1 MTIHSSHHRSLY
13 TLLSGI
19 QDFSYVIAIPE
30 QKYAIRE
37 KEGFSMKNKKK
48 LLSVLL
54 VFVMTVSVF
63 HGYAA
68 KAADTVKVTLRLE
81 QDNQT
86 LVTPVEVTLTDEDKK
101 DYGIGLSTETL
112 TPLHALAKYLTE
124 KKGATTETMKN
135 YIMASTSQYGLY
147 VTGINIDGKS
157 DGSASSDA
165 LDGVNWL
172 YAVNNTDPGVGMGS
186 YSLKNNDAVTIYGLW
201 GGGTWPNNVE
211 TNYSYFE
218 NNTVNTTVSS
228 KTTVS
233 LKGVGYDE
241 NYSPIVKAISNAT
254 VVAAKY
260 ENETSTAT
268 TGNAVTLAQTD
279 DNGVATL
286 SFDKA
291 GTYVLSAYR
300 LDSDGKHSNISRPY
314 AIVKVL
320 AAVTTPTATPT
331 VTPTA
336 TPTVTP
342 TATPTVTPTAT
353 PTVTP
358 TATPTV
364 TPTATPTVTPTATP
378 TVTPTATPTVTPTAT
393 PTVTPTATP
402 TVTPTATP
410 AGDSL
415 GKPVPTKT
423 PTATPTPASD
433 DKGIKKVAKTP
444 TKVKVVV
451 KKSKKKKK
459 SVTVSWKKA
468 ANAKGYRIALSKKKN
483 GKYKKVTDTKKTKYT
498 FKKTKGTYYVKL
510 TAYVVKSDKA
520 TFSKATK
527 PVKFK
532 VK

>member
-13 TLLSGI
+13 ALFSGI

-81 QDNQT
+81 QDNKT

-135 YIMASTSQYGLY
+135 YIMASESQYGLY
-147 VTGINIDGKS
+147 VNGISIDGKS

-165 LDGVNWL
+165 LDGVNWM
-172 YAVNNTDPGVGMGS
+172 YTVNNTDTGVGMGS

-218 NNTVNTTVSS
+218 NSTVSTIVPN

-241 NYSPIVKAISNAT
+241 NYNPIVKSISNAT

-260 ENETSTAT
+260 ENEASTAT
-268 TGNAVTLAQTD
+268 KDTAVATAQTD

-314 AIVKVL
+314 GIVKVH
-320 AAVTTPTATPT
+320 AAVTAPTATPT

-336 TPTVTP
+336 APTVTP
-342 TATPTVTPTAT
+342 TT
-353 PTVTP
+353 
-358 TATPTV
+358 
-364 TPTATPTVTPTATP
+364 
-378 TVTPTATPTVTPTAT
+378 
-393 PTVTPTATP
+393 
-402 TVTPTATP
+402 TP

>member
-1 MTIHSSHHRSLY
+1 
-13 TLLSGI
+13 
-19 QDFSYVIAIPE
+19 
-30 QKYAIRE
+30 
-37 KEGFSMKNKKK
+37 MKNKKK

-81 QDNQT
+81 QDNKT
-86 LVTPVEVTLTDEDKK
+86 LVTPVEVTLTDADKK
-101 DYGIGLSTETL
+101 DYGIGLSTKTL

-124 KKGATTETMKN
+124 KKGATTETMKK
-135 YIMASTSQYGLY
+135 YITASESQYGLY

-165 LDGVNWL
+165 LDGVNWG

-218 NNTVNTTVSS
+218 NSTLNTTVSN

-241 NYSPIVKAISNAT
+241 NYNPIIKSISNAT

-260 ENETSTAT
+260 ENEASTAT
-268 TGNAVTLAQTD
+268 TGNAVSLVQTD
-279 DNGVATL
+279 ENGTATL

-314 AIVKVL
+314 GIVNVL
-320 AAVTTPTATPT
+320 AAVTAPTATPTVTPTAAPTVTPTAAPT

-342 TATPTVTPTAT
+342 TT
-353 PTVTP
+353 
-358 TATPTV
+358 
-364 TPTATPTVTPTATP
+364 
-378 TVTPTATPTVTPTAT
+378 
-393 PTVTPTATP
+393 TP

-433 DKGIKKVAKTP
+433 DKGIKKVAKKP

>member
-13 TLLSGI
+13 ALFSGI

-81 QDNQT
+81 QDNKT

-135 YIMASTSQYGLY
+135 YIMASTSQYGLF
-147 VTGINIDGKS
+147 VNGISIDGNS

-165 LDGVNWL
+165 LDGVNWG
-172 YAVNNTDPGVGMGS
+172 YAVNNTDPGVGMSS

-201 GGGTWPNNVE
+201 GGGTWPDNVE

-218 NNTVNTTVSS
+218 NDTVSTTVSG
-228 KTTVS
+228 KATVT
-233 LKGVGYDE
+233 LKGLGYDK
-241 NYSPIVKAISNAT
+241 NFVASIVKPISKAT

-260 ENETSTAT
+260 ENEASTAT
-268 TGNAVTLAQTD
+268 KDTAVATAQTD

-358 TATPTV
+358 TATP
-364 TPTATPTVTPTATP
+364 
-378 TVTPTATPTVTPTAT
+378 
-393 PTVTPTATP
+393 
-402 TVTPTATP
+402 

-433 DKGIKKVAKTP
+433 DKGIKKVAKKP

>member
-1 MTIHSSHHRSLY
+1 
-13 TLLSGI
+13 
-19 QDFSYVIAIPE
+19 
-30 QKYAIRE
+30 
-37 KEGFSMKNKKK
+37 MKNKKK

-54 VFVMTVSVF
+54 IFVMTVSVF

-81 QDNQT
+81 QDNKT

-135 YIMASTSQYGLY
+135 YITASESQYGLY

-157 DGSASSDA
+157 DGSASSDG
-165 LDGVNWL
+165 LDGVNWG

-218 NNTVNTTVSS
+218 NSTLNTTVSN

-241 NYSPIVKAISNAT
+241 NYTPIVKSISNAT

-260 ENETSTAT
+260 ENEASTAT
-268 TGNAVTLAQTD
+268 KDTAVATAQTD

-300 LDSDGKHSNISRPY
+300 LDSDDKHSNISRPY
-314 AIVKVL
+314 GIVKVL
-320 AAVTTPTATPT
+320 AAVTAPTATPT

-342 TATPTVTPTAT
+342 TAAPTVTPTAA

-358 TATPTV
+358 TA
-364 TPTATPTVTPTATP
+364 A
-378 TVTPTATPTVTPTAT
+378 

>member
-1 MTIHSSHHRSLY
+1 
-13 TLLSGI
+13 
-19 QDFSYVIAIPE
+19 
-30 QKYAIRE
+30 
-37 KEGFSMKNKKK
+37 MKNKKK

-68 KAADTVKVTLRLE
+68 KAADAVKVTLRLE
-81 QDNQT
+81 QDNKT

-135 YIMASTSQYGLY
+135 YIMASESQYGLY
-147 VTGINIDGKS
+147 VNGISIDGKS

-165 LDGVNWL
+165 LDGVNWM
-172 YAVNNTDPGVGMGS
+172 YTVNNTDTGVGMGS

-218 NNTVNTTVSS
+218 NSTLNTTVSN

-241 NYSPIVKAISNAT
+241 NYTPIVKSISNAT

-260 ENETSTAT
+260 ENEASTAT
-268 TGNAVTLAQTD
+268 KDTAVATAQTD

-314 AIVKVL
+314 GIVKVL
-320 AAVTTPTATPT
+320 AAVTAPTATPT
-331 VTPTA
+331 VTPTS
-336 TPTVTP
+336 
-342 TATPTVTPTAT
+342 
-353 PTVTP
+353 
-358 TATPTV
+358 
-364 TPTATPTVTPTATP
+364 
-378 TVTPTATPTVTPTAT
+378 
-393 PTVTPTATP
+393 
-402 TVTPTATP
+402 TP

-433 DKGIKKVAKTP
+433 DKGIKKVAKKP

>member
-13 TLLSGI
+13 ALFSGI

-68 KAADTVKVTLRLE
+68 KAADAVKVTLRLE
-81 QDNQT
+81 QDNKT

-135 YIMASTSQYGLY
+135 YIMASESQYGLY
-147 VTGINIDGKS
+147 LNGISIDGKS

-165 LDGVNWL
+165 LDGVNWG
-172 YAVNNTDPGVGMGS
+172 YAVNNTVPGVGMGS

-201 GGGTWPNNVE
+201 GGGTYPNNVE

-218 NNTVNTTVSS
+218 NDTVSTTVSG
-228 KTTVS
+228 KATVT
-233 LKGVGYDE
+233 LKGLGYDE
-241 NYSPIVKAISNAT
+241 NYTPIVIKSISNAT

-260 ENETSTAT
+260 ENEASTAT
-268 TGNAVTLAQTD
+268 KDTAVATAQTD

-314 AIVKVL
+314 GIVKVL
-320 AAVTTPTATPT
+320 AAVTAPTATPT

-336 TPTVTP
+336 APTVTP
-342 TATPTVTPTAT
+342 TAA
-353 PTVTP
+353 
-358 TATPTV
+358 
-364 TPTATPTVTPTATP
+364 
-378 TVTPTATPTVTPTAT
+378 
-393 PTVTPTATP
+393 P

-468 ANAKGYRIALSKKKN
+468 ANAKGYRILLSKKKN
-483 GKYKKVTDTKKTKYT
+483 GKYTKVTDTKKTKYT

-510 TAYVVKSDKA
+510 KAYVVKSNKS
-520 TFSKATK
+520 TYSKATK

>member
-1 MTIHSSHHRSLY
+1 
-13 TLLSGI
+13 
-19 QDFSYVIAIPE
+19 
-30 QKYAIRE
+30 
-37 KEGFSMKNKKK
+37 MKNKKK

-81 QDNQT
+81 QDNKT

-135 YIMASTSQYGLY
+135 YIMASKSQYGLY
-147 VTGINIDGKS
+147 VTGISIDGKS
-157 DGSASSDA
+157 DGSASSDG
-165 LDGVNWL
+165 LDGVNWM
-172 YAVNNTDPGVGMGS
+172 YTVNNTDPGVGMGS

-218 NNTVNTTVSS
+218 NSTMNTTVSN

-241 NYSPIVKAISNAT
+241 NYTPIVKSISNAT

-260 ENETSTAT
+260 ENEASTAT
-268 TGNAVTLAQTD
+268 TGNAVSLVQTD
-279 DNGVATL
+279 ENGTATL

-314 AIVKVL
+314 GIVKVL
-320 AAVTTPTATPT
+320 AAVTA
-331 VTPTA
+331 
-336 TPTVTP
+336 
-342 TATPTVTPTAT
+342 
-353 PTVTP
+353 
-358 TATPTV
+358 
-364 TPTATPTVTPTATP
+364 
-378 TVTPTATPTVTPTAT
+378 
-393 PTVTPTATP
+393 PTATP

>member
-1 MTIHSSHHRSLY
+1 
-13 TLLSGI
+13 
-19 QDFSYVIAIPE
+19 
-30 QKYAIRE
+30 
-37 KEGFSMKNKKK
+37 MKNKKK

-81 QDNQT
+81 QDNKT

-101 DYGIGLSTETL
+101 DYGIDLSTETL

-135 YIMASTSQYGLY
+135 YIMASKSQYGLY
-147 VTGINIDGKS
+147 VTGISIDGKS
-157 DGSASSDA
+157 DGSASSDG
-165 LDGVNWL
+165 LDGVNWM
-172 YAVNNTDPGVGMGS
+172 YTVNNTDPGVGMGS

-218 NNTVNTTVSS
+218 NSTMNTTVSN

-241 NYSPIVKAISNAT
+241 NYNPIVKSISNAT

-260 ENETSTAT
+260 ENEASTAT
-268 TGNAVTLAQTD
+268 TGNAVSLVQTD
-279 DNGVATL
+279 ENGTATL

-300 LDSDGKHSNISRPY
+300 LDNDGKHSNISRPY
-314 AIVKVL
+314 ALVKVL

-336 TPTVTP
+336 APTVTP
-342 TATPTVTPTAT
+342 TAA
-353 PTVTP
+353 
-358 TATPTV
+358 
-364 TPTATPTVTPTATP
+364 
-378 TVTPTATPTVTPTAT
+378 PTVTPTAT

>member
-1 MTIHSSHHRSLY
+1 LY
-13 TLLSGI
+13 ALFSGI

-81 QDNQT
+81 QDNKT
-86 LVTPVEVTLTDEDKK
+86 LVTPVEVTLTDADKK
-101 DYGIGLSTETL
+101 DYGIGLSTKTL

-135 YIMASTSQYGLY
+135 YIMASTSQYGLF
-147 VTGINIDGKS
+147 VNGISIDGNS

-165 LDGVNWL
+165 LDGVNWG
-172 YAVNNTDPGVGMGS
+172 YAVNNTDPGVGMSS

-201 GGGTWPNNVE
+201 GGGTWPDNVE

-218 NNTVNTTVSS
+218 NDTVSTTVSG
-228 KTTVS
+228 KATVT
-233 LKGVGYDE
+233 LKGLGYDK
-241 NYSPIVKAISNAT
+241 NFVASIVKPISKAT

-260 ENETSTAT
+260 ENEASTAT
-268 TGNAVTLAQTD
+268 KDTAVATAQTD

-314 AIVKVL
+314 GIVKVL
-320 AAVTTPTATPT
+320 AAVTTPTAAPT

-336 TPTVTP
+336 APTVTP
-342 TATPTVTPTAT
+342 TAAPTVTPTAA
-353 PTVTP
+353 PI
-358 TATPTV
+358 
-364 TPTATPTVTPTATP
+364 
-378 TVTPTATPTVTPTAT
+378 
-393 PTVTPTATP
+393 
-402 TVTPTATP
+402 VTPTATP

>member
-1 MTIHSSHHRSLY
+1 
-13 TLLSGI
+13 
-19 QDFSYVIAIPE
+19 
-30 QKYAIRE
+30 
-37 KEGFSMKNKKK
+37 MKNKKK

-81 QDNQT
+81 QDNKT
-86 LVTPVEVTLTDEDKK
+86 LVTPVEVTLTDADKK
-101 DYGIGLSTETL
+101 DYGIGLSTKTL

-135 YIMASTSQYGLY
+135 YIMASTSQYGLF
-147 VTGINIDGKS
+147 VNGISIDGNS

-165 LDGVNWL
+165 LDGVNWG
-172 YAVNNTDPGVGMGS
+172 YAVNNTDPGVGMSS

-201 GGGTWPNNVE
+201 GGGTWPDNVE

-218 NNTVNTTVSS
+218 NDTVSTTVSG
-228 KTTVS
+228 KATVT
-233 LKGVGYDE
+233 LKGLGYDK
-241 NYSPIVKAISNAT
+241 NFVASIVKPISKAT

-260 ENETSTAT
+260 ENEASTAT
-268 TGNAVTLAQTD
+268 KDTAVATAQTD

-314 AIVKVL
+314 GIVKVL
-320 AAVTTPTATPT
+320 AAVTTPTAAPT

-336 TPTVTP
+336 APTVTP
-342 TATPTVTPTAT
+342 TAAPI
-353 PTVTP
+353 
-358 TATPTV
+358 
-364 TPTATPTVTPTATP
+364 
-378 TVTPTATPTVTPTAT
+378 
-393 PTVTPTATP
+393 
-402 TVTPTATP
+402 VTPTATP

>member
-13 TLLSGI
+13 ALFSGI

-54 VFVMTVSVF
+54 VFVMTVGVF

-68 KAADTVKVTLRLE
+68 KAADAVKVTLRLE
-81 QDNQT
+81 QDNKT

-135 YIMASTSQYGLY
+135 YIMASKSQYGLY
-147 VTGINIDGKS
+147 VTGISIDGKS

-165 LDGVNWL
+165 LDGVNWM
-172 YAVNNTDPGVGMGS
+172 YTVNNTDPGVGMGS

-218 NNTVNTTVSS
+218 NSTVTTTVSN

-241 NYSPIVKAISNAT
+241 NYNPIVKSISNAT

-260 ENETSTAT
+260 ENEASTAT
-268 TGNAVTLAQTD
+268 TGNAVSLVQTD
-279 DNGVATL
+279 ENGTATL

-300 LDSDGKHSNISRPY
+300 LDNDGKHSNISRPY
-314 AIVKVL
+314 ALVKVL
-320 AAVTTPTATPT
+320 AAVT
-331 VTPTA
+331 
-336 TPTVTP
+336 
-342 TATPTVTPTAT
+342 
-353 PTVTP
+353 
-358 TATPTV
+358 
-364 TPTATPTVTPTATP
+364 TPTATP

>member
-1 MTIHSSHHRSLY
+1 
-13 TLLSGI
+13 
-19 QDFSYVIAIPE
+19 
-30 QKYAIRE
+30 
-37 KEGFSMKNKKK
+37 MKNKKK

-81 QDNQT
+81 QDNKT
-86 LVTPVEVTLTDEDKK
+86 LVTPVEVTLTDANKK
-101 DYGIGLSTETL
+101 DYGIGLSTKTL

-135 YIMASTSQYGLY
+135 YIMASTSQYGLF
-147 VTGINIDGKS
+147 VNGISIDGNS

-165 LDGVNWL
+165 LDGVNWG
-172 YAVNNTDPGVGMGS
+172 YAVNNTDPGVGMSS

-218 NNTVNTTVSS
+218 NDTVSTTVSG
-228 KTTVS
+228 KATVT
-233 LKGVGYDE
+233 LKGLGYDK
-241 NYSPIVKAISNAT
+241 NFVASIVKPISKAT

-260 ENETSTAT
+260 ENEASTAT
-268 TGNAVTLAQTD
+268 KDTAVATAQTD

-314 AIVKVL
+314 GIVKVL
-320 AAVTTPTATPT
+320 AAVTTPTAAPT

-336 TPTVTP
+336 APTVTP
-342 TATPTVTPTAT
+342 TAAPI
-353 PTVTP
+353 
-358 TATPTV
+358 
-364 TPTATPTVTPTATP
+364 
-378 TVTPTATPTVTPTAT
+378 
-393 PTVTPTATP
+393 
-402 TVTPTATP
+402 VTPTATP

-433 DKGIKKVAKTP
+433 DKGIKKVAKKP

>member
-1 MTIHSSHHRSLY
+1 
-13 TLLSGI
+13 
-19 QDFSYVIAIPE
+19 
-30 QKYAIRE
+30 
-37 KEGFSMKNKKK
+37 MKNKKK

-81 QDNQT
+81 QDNKT
-86 LVTPVEVTLTDEDKK
+86 LVTPVEVTLTDADKK
-101 DYGIGLSTETL
+101 DYGIGLSTKTL

-135 YIMASTSQYGLY
+135 YIMASTSQYGLF
-147 VTGINIDGKS
+147 VNGISIDGNS

-165 LDGVNWL
+165 LDGVNWG

-218 NNTVNTTVSS
+218 NSTLNTTVSN

-233 LKGVGYDE
+233 LKGVGHDKSY
-241 NYSPIVKAISNAT
+241 NPIVKSISNAT

-260 ENETSTAT
+260 ENEASTAT
-268 TGNAVTLAQTD
+268 TGNAVSLVQTD
-279 DNGVATL
+279 ENGTATL

-314 AIVKVL
+314 GIVNVL
-320 AAVTTPTATPT
+320 AAVTAPTATPTVTPTAAPT

-342 TATPTVTPTAT
+342 TT
-353 PTVTP
+353 
-358 TATPTV
+358 
-364 TPTATPTVTPTATP
+364 
-378 TVTPTATPTVTPTAT
+378 T

-433 DKGIKKVAKTP
+433 DKGIKKVAKKP
-444 TKVKVVV
+444 TRVKVVV

>member
-1 MTIHSSHHRSLY
+1 
-13 TLLSGI
+13 
-19 QDFSYVIAIPE
+19 
-30 QKYAIRE
+30 
-37 KEGFSMKNKKK
+37 MKNKKK

-81 QDNQT
+81 QDNKT

-101 DYGIGLSTETL
+101 DYGIDLSTETL

-135 YIMASTSQYGLY
+135 YIMASKSQYGLY
-147 VTGINIDGKS
+147 VTGISIDGKS

-165 LDGVNWL
+165 LDGVNWG

-211 TNYSYFE
+211 TNYSYYE
-218 NNTVNTTVSS
+218 NSTLNTTVSN

-241 NYSPIVKAISNAT
+241 NYNPIVKSISNAT

-260 ENETSTAT
+260 ENEASTAT
-268 TGNAVTLAQTD
+268 TGNAVSLVQTD
-279 DNGVATL
+279 ENGVATL

-314 AIVKVL
+314 GIVKVL
-320 AAVTTPTATPT
+320 AAVTA
-331 VTPTA
+331 
-336 TPTVTP
+336 
-342 TATPTVTPTAT
+342 
-353 PTVTP
+353 
-358 TATPTV
+358 
-364 TPTATPTVTPTATP
+364 
-378 TVTPTATPTVTPTAT
+378 PTAT

-433 DKGIKKVAKTP
+433 DKGIKKVAKKP

>member
-1 MTIHSSHHRSLY
+1 
-13 TLLSGI
+13 
-19 QDFSYVIAIPE
+19 
-30 QKYAIRE
+30 
-37 KEGFSMKNKKK
+37 MKNKKK

-81 QDNQT
+81 QDNKT

-135 YIMASTSQYGLY
+135 YIMASKSQYGLY
-147 VTGINIDGKS
+147 VTGISIDGKS

-165 LDGVNWL
+165 LDGVNWG

-218 NNTVNTTVSS
+218 NSTLNTTVSN

-241 NYSPIVKAISNAT
+241 NYTPIVKSISNAT

-260 ENETSTAT
+260 ENEASTAT
-268 TGNAVTLAQTD
+268 KDTAVATAQTD

-314 AIVKVL
+314 GIVKVL
-320 AAVTTPTATPT
+320 AAVTAPTATPT

-336 TPTVTP
+336 APTVTP
-342 TATPTVTPTAT
+342 TT
-353 PTVTP
+353 
-358 TATPTV
+358 
-364 TPTATPTVTPTATP
+364 
-378 TVTPTATPTVTPTAT
+378 
-393 PTVTPTATP
+393 
-402 TVTPTATP
+402 TP

-433 DKGIKKVAKTP
+433 DKGIKKVAKKP

-498 FKKTKGTYYVKL
+498 FKKTKVTYYVKL

>member
-1 MTIHSSHHRSLY
+1 
-13 TLLSGI
+13 
-19 QDFSYVIAIPE
+19 
-30 QKYAIRE
+30 
-37 KEGFSMKNKKK
+37 MKNKKK

-68 KAADTVKVTLRLE
+68 KAADAVKVTLRLE
-81 QDNQT
+81 QDNAT
-86 LVTPVEVTLTDEDKK
+86 LVTPVEVTLTDADKK
-101 DYGIGLSTETL
+101 DYGIGLSTKTL

-135 YIMASTSQYGLY
+135 YIMASEGQYGLY

-157 DGSASSDA
+157 DGSASSDG
-165 LDGVNWL
+165 LDGVNWM
-172 YAVNNTDPGVGMGS
+172 YTVNNTDTGVGMGS
-186 YSLKNNDAVTIYGLW
+186 YSLKNNDAVTIYGIW

-218 NNTVNTTVSS
+218 NNTVTTTISS

-241 NYSPIVKAISNAT
+241 NYNPIVKAISKAT
-254 VVAAKY
+254 VVAAKH

-268 TGNAVTLAQTD
+268 KDNAVATAQTD

-314 AIVKVL
+314 GIVKV
-320 AAVTTPTATPT
+320 TAPVVTPT
-331 VTPTA
+331 V
-336 TPTVTP
+336 
-342 TATPTVTPTAT
+342 
-353 PTVTP
+353 
-358 TATPTV
+358 
-364 TPTATPTVTPTATP
+364 
-378 TVTPTATPTVTPTAT
+378 
-393 PTVTPTATP
+393 
-402 TVTPTATP
+402 
-410 AGDSL
+410 
-415 GKPVPTKT
+415 K
-423 PTATPTPASD
+423 PTPASD

-468 ANAKGYRIALSKKKN
+468 ANAKGYRITLSKKKN
-483 GKYKKVTDTKKTKYT
+483 GKYTKVADTKKTKYT

-510 TAYVVKSDKA
+510 KAYVVKSDKA

>member
-1 MTIHSSHHRSLY
+1 
-13 TLLSGI
+13 
-19 QDFSYVIAIPE
+19 
-30 QKYAIRE
+30 
-37 KEGFSMKNKKK
+37 MKNKKK

-81 QDNQT
+81 QDNKT

-135 YIMASTSQYGLY
+135 YIMASKSQYGLY
-147 VTGINIDGKS
+147 VTGISIDGKS

-165 LDGVNWL
+165 LDGVNWG

-218 NNTVNTTVSS
+218 NDTVSTTVSG
-228 KTTVS
+228 KATVT
-233 LKGVGYDE
+233 LKGLGYDK
-241 NYSPIVKAISNAT
+241 NFVASIVKPISNAT

-260 ENETSTAT
+260 ENEASTAT
-268 TGNAVTLAQTD
+268 TGNAVSLVQTD
-279 DNGVATL
+279 ENGTATL

-314 AIVKVL
+314 GIVKVL
-320 AAVTTPTATPT
+320 AAVTA
-331 VTPTA
+331 
-336 TPTVTP
+336 
-342 TATPTVTPTAT
+342 
-353 PTVTP
+353 
-358 TATPTV
+358 
-364 TPTATPTVTPTATP
+364 
-378 TVTPTATPTVTPTAT
+378 
-393 PTVTPTATP
+393 PTATP

>member
-1 MTIHSSHHRSLY
+1 MTIHSSHHRFLY
-13 TLLSGI
+13 ALFSGI

-81 QDNQT
+81 QDNKT

-165 LDGVNWL
+165 LDGVNWM
-172 YAVNNTDPGVGMGS
+172 YTVNNTDTGVGMSS
-186 YSLKNNDAVTIYGLW
+186 YSLKNNDAVTIYGIW

-218 NNTVNTTVSS
+218 NNTVTTTISN

-241 NYSPIVKAISNAT
+241 NYNPIVKSISNAT

-260 ENETSTAT
+260 ENEASTAT
-268 TGNAVTLAQTD
+268 TGNAVSLVQTD
-279 DNGVATL
+279 ENGTATL

-320 AAVTTPTATPT
+320 AAVTAPTATPTATPT
-331 VTPTA
+331 AAPTATPTA
-336 TPTVTP
+336 TPV
-342 TATPTVTPTAT
+342 PTVTPA
-353 PTVTP
+353 P
-358 TATPTV
+358 
-364 TPTATPTVTPTATP
+364 
-378 TVTPTATPTVTPTAT
+378 
-393 PTVTPTATP
+393 
-402 TVTPTATP
+402 
-410 AGDSL
+410 
-415 GKPVPTKT
+415 
-423 PTATPTPASD
+423 PTPASD

>member
-1 MTIHSSHHRSLY
+1 
-13 TLLSGI
+13 
-19 QDFSYVIAIPE
+19 
-30 QKYAIRE
+30 
-37 KEGFSMKNKKK
+37 MKNKKK

-81 QDNQT
+81 QDNKT
-86 LVTPVEVTLTDEDKK
+86 LVTPVEVTLTDADKK
-101 DYGIGLSTETL
+101 DYGIGLSTKTL

-135 YIMASTSQYGLY
+135 YIMASTSQYGLF
-147 VTGINIDGKS
+147 VNGISIDGNS

-165 LDGVNWL
+165 LDGVNWG

-218 NNTVNTTVSS
+218 NSTLNTTVSN

-233 LKGVGYDE
+233 LKGVGHDKSY
-241 NYSPIVKAISNAT
+241 NPIVKSISNAT

-260 ENETSTAT
+260 ENEASTAT
-268 TGNAVTLAQTD
+268 TGNAVSLVQTD
-279 DNGVATL
+279 ENGTATL

-314 AIVKVL
+314 GIVNVL
-320 AAVTTPTATPT
+320 AAVTAPTATPT

-336 TPTVTP
+336 
-342 TATPTVTPTAT
+342 A
-353 PTVTP
+353 
-358 TATPTV
+358 
-364 TPTATPTVTPTATP
+364 
-378 TVTPTATPTVTPTAT
+378 
-393 PTVTPTATP
+393 P

-433 DKGIKKVAKTP
+433 DKGIKKVAKKP

>member
-1 MTIHSSHHRSLY
+1 
-13 TLLSGI
+13 
-19 QDFSYVIAIPE
+19 
-30 QKYAIRE
+30 
-37 KEGFSMKNKKK
+37 MKNKKK

-81 QDNQT
+81 QDNKT
-86 LVTPVEVTLTDEDKK
+86 LVTPVEVTLTDADKK
-101 DYGIGLSTETL
+101 DYGIGLSTKTL

-135 YIMASTSQYGLY
+135 YIMASTSQYGLF
-147 VTGINIDGKS
+147 VNGISIDGNS

-165 LDGVNWL
+165 LDGVNWG
-172 YAVNNTDPGVGMGS
+172 YAVNNTDPGVGMSS

-201 GGGTWPNNVE
+201 GGGTWPDNVE

-218 NNTVNTTVSS
+218 TSTVNTTISS

-241 NYSPIVKAISNAT
+241 NYNPIIKSISKAT

-260 ENETSTAT
+260 ENEASAAT
-268 TGNAVTLAQTD
+268 TGNAITLAQTD

-320 AAVTTPTATPT
+320 AAVTTPTA
-331 VTPTA
+331 A
-336 TPTVTP
+336 
-342 TATPTVTPTAT
+342 
-353 PTVTP
+353 
-358 TATPTV
+358 
-364 TPTATPTVTPTATP
+364 
-378 TVTPTATPTVTPTAT
+378 

-433 DKGIKKVAKTP
+433 DKGIKKVAKKP

>member
-1 MTIHSSHHRSLY
+1 
-13 TLLSGI
+13 
-19 QDFSYVIAIPE
+19 
-30 QKYAIRE
+30 
-37 KEGFSMKNKKK
+37 MKNKKK

-81 QDNQT
+81 QDNKT

-101 DYGIGLSTETL
+101 DYGIDLSTETL

-135 YIMASTSQYGLY
+135 YIMASKSQYGLY
-147 VTGINIDGKS
+147 VTGISIDGKS
-157 DGSASSDA
+157 DGSASSDG
-165 LDGVNWL
+165 LDGVNWM
-172 YAVNNTDPGVGMGS
+172 YTVNNTDPGVGMGS

-218 NNTVNTTVSS
+218 NSTMNTTVSN

-241 NYSPIVKAISNAT
+241 NYNPIVKSISNAT

-260 ENETSTAT
+260 ENEASTAT
-268 TGNAVTLAQTD
+268 TGNAVSLVQTD
-279 DNGVATL
+279 ENGTATL

-300 LDSDGKHSNISRPY
+300 LDNDGKHSNISRPY
-314 AIVKVL
+314 ALVKVL
-320 AAVTTPTATPT
+320 AAVT
-331 VTPTA
+331 
-336 TPTVTP
+336 
-342 TATPTVTPTAT
+342 
-353 PTVTP
+353 
-358 TATPTV
+358 

>member
-1 MTIHSSHHRSLY
+1 
-13 TLLSGI
+13 
-19 QDFSYVIAIPE
+19 
-30 QKYAIRE
+30 
-37 KEGFSMKNKKK
+37 MKNKKK

-81 QDNQT
+81 QDNKT

-358 TATPTV
+358 TATP
-364 TPTATPTVTPTATP
+364 
-378 TVTPTATPTVTPTAT
+378 
-393 PTVTPTATP
+393 
-402 TVTPTATP
+402 

>member
-1 MTIHSSHHRSLY
+1 
-13 TLLSGI
+13 
-19 QDFSYVIAIPE
+19 
-30 QKYAIRE
+30 
-37 KEGFSMKNKKK
+37 MKNKKK

-81 QDNQT
+81 QDNKT

-135 YIMASTSQYGLY
+135 YIMASKSQYGLY
-147 VTGINIDGKS
+147 VTGISIDGKS

-165 LDGVNWL
+165 LDGVNWG

-218 NNTVNTTVSS
+218 NDTVSTTVSG
-228 KTTVS
+228 KATVT
-233 LKGVGYDE
+233 LKGLGYDK
-241 NYSPIVKAISNAT
+241 NFVASIVKPISNAT

-260 ENETSTAT
+260 ENEASTAT
-268 TGNAVTLAQTD
+268 TGNAVSLVQTD
-279 DNGVATL
+279 ENGTATL

-314 AIVKVL
+314 GIVKVL
-320 AAVTTPTATPT
+320 AAVTAPTATPTATPTAAPTATPT
-331 VTPTA
+331 VTPV
-336 TPTVTP
+336 PTVTP
-342 TATPTVTPTAT
+342 AP
-353 PTVTP
+353 
-358 TATPTV
+358 
-364 TPTATPTVTPTATP
+364 
-378 TVTPTATPTVTPTAT
+378 
-393 PTVTPTATP
+393 
-402 TVTPTATP
+402 
-410 AGDSL
+410 
-415 GKPVPTKT
+415 
-423 PTATPTPASD
+423 PTPASD

>member
-1 MTIHSSHHRSLY
+1 
-13 TLLSGI
+13 
-19 QDFSYVIAIPE
+19 
-30 QKYAIRE
+30 
-37 KEGFSMKNKKK
+37 MKNKKK

-54 VFVMTVSVF
+54 VFVMTISVF

-81 QDNQT
+81 QDNKT

-135 YIMASTSQYGLY
+135 YITASKSQYGLY
-147 VTGINIDGKS
+147 VTGISIDGKS

-165 LDGVNWL
+165 LDGVNWG

-218 NNTVNTTVSS
+218 NSTVNTTVSN

-241 NYSPIVKAISNAT
+241 NYNPIVKSISNAT

-260 ENETSTAT
+260 ENEASTAT
-268 TGNAVTLAQTD
+268 TGNAVSLVQTD
-279 DNGVATL
+279 ENGTATL

-314 AIVKVL
+314 GIVKVL
-320 AAVTTPTATPT
+320 AAVTAPTATPTATPT
-331 VTPTA
+331 AAPTATPTA
-336 TPTVTP
+336 TPV
-342 TATPTVTPTAT
+342 PTVTPA
-353 PTVTP
+353 P
-358 TATPTV
+358 
-364 TPTATPTVTPTATP
+364 
-378 TVTPTATPTVTPTAT
+378 
-393 PTVTPTATP
+393 
-402 TVTPTATP
+402 
-410 AGDSL
+410 
-415 GKPVPTKT
+415 
-423 PTATPTPASD
+423 PTPASD

-468 ANAKGYRIALSKKKN
+468 ASAKGYRIALSKKKN

>member
-13 TLLSGI
+13 ALFSGI

-81 QDNQT
+81 QDNKT

-101 DYGIGLSTETL
+101 DYGIDLSTETL

-135 YIMASTSQYGLY
+135 YIMASKSQYGLY
-147 VTGINIDGKS
+147 VTGISIDGKS

-165 LDGVNWL
+165 LDGVNWG

-218 NNTVNTTVSS
+218 NSTLNTTVSK

-241 NYSPIVKAISNAT
+241 NYNPIVKSISNAT

-260 ENETSTAT
+260 ENEASTAT
-268 TGNAVTLAQTD
+268 TGNAVSLVQTD
-279 DNGVATL
+279 ENGTATL

-314 AIVKVL
+314 GIVKVL
-320 AAVTTPTATPT
+320 AAVTA
-331 VTPTA
+331 
-336 TPTVTP
+336 
-342 TATPTVTPTAT
+342 
-353 PTVTP
+353 
-358 TATPTV
+358 
-364 TPTATPTVTPTATP
+364 
-378 TVTPTATPTVTPTAT
+378 
-393 PTVTPTATP
+393 PTATP

-433 DKGIKKVAKTP
+433 DKGIKKVAKKP

>member
-1 MTIHSSHHRSLY
+1 
-13 TLLSGI
+13 
-19 QDFSYVIAIPE
+19 
-30 QKYAIRE
+30 
-37 KEGFSMKNKKK
+37 MKNKKK

-54 VFVMTVSVF
+54 VFVMTISVF

-81 QDNQT
+81 QDNKT

-135 YIMASTSQYGLY
+135 YIMASKSQYGLY
-147 VTGINIDGKS
+147 VTGISIDGKS

-165 LDGVNWL
+165 LDGVNWG

-218 NNTVNTTVSS
+218 NDTVSTTVSG
-228 KTTVS
+228 KATVT
-233 LKGVGYDE
+233 LKGLGYDK
-241 NYSPIVKAISNAT
+241 NFVASIVKPISNAT

-260 ENETSTAT
+260 ENEASTAT
-268 TGNAVTLAQTD
+268 TGNAVSLVQTD
-279 DNGVATL
+279 ENGTATL

-314 AIVKVL
+314 GIVKVL
-320 AAVTTPTATPT
+320 AAVTAPTATPTATPT
-331 VTPTA
+331 AAPTT

-342 TATPTVTPTAT
+342 VPTVTPA
-353 PTVTP
+353 P
-358 TATPTV
+358 
-364 TPTATPTVTPTATP
+364 
-378 TVTPTATPTVTPTAT
+378 
-393 PTVTPTATP
+393 
-402 TVTPTATP
+402 
-410 AGDSL
+410 
-415 GKPVPTKT
+415 
-423 PTATPTPASD
+423 PTPASD

>member
-1 MTIHSSHHRSLY
+1 
-13 TLLSGI
+13 
-19 QDFSYVIAIPE
+19 
-30 QKYAIRE
+30 
-37 KEGFSMKNKKK
+37 MKNKKK

-81 QDNQT
+81 QDNKT

-101 DYGIGLSTETL
+101 DYGIDLSTETL

-135 YIMASTSQYGLY
+135 YIMASKSQYGLY
-147 VTGINIDGKS
+147 VTGISIDGKS

-165 LDGVNWL
+165 LDGVNWG

-218 NNTVNTTVSS
+218 NSTLNTTVSN

-241 NYSPIVKAISNAT
+241 NYNPIVKSISNAT

-260 ENETSTAT
+260 ENEASTAT

-342 TATPTVTPTAT
+342 TATP
-353 PTVTP
+353 
-358 TATPTV
+358 
-364 TPTATPTVTPTATP
+364 
-378 TVTPTATPTVTPTAT
+378 
-393 PTVTPTATP
+393 
-402 TVTPTATP
+402 

-433 DKGIKKVAKTP
+433 DKGIKKVAKKP

>member
-13 TLLSGI
+13 ALFSGI

-54 VFVMTVSVF
+54 VFVMTISVF

-81 QDNQT
+81 QDNKT

-135 YIMASTSQYGLY
+135 YIMASKSQYGLY
-147 VTGINIDGKS
+147 VTGISIDGKS

-165 LDGVNWL
+165 LDGVNWG

-211 TNYSYFE
+211 TNNSYFE
-218 NNTVNTTVSS
+218 NDTVSTTVSG
-228 KTTVS
+228 KATVT
-233 LKGVGYDE
+233 LKGLGYDK
-241 NYSPIVKAISNAT
+241 NFVASIVKPISNAT

-260 ENETSTAT
+260 ENEASTAT
-268 TGNAVTLAQTD
+268 TGNAVSLVQTD
-279 DNGVATL
+279 ENGTATL

-314 AIVKVL
+314 GIVKVL
-320 AAVTTPTATPT
+320 AAVTAPTATPTATPTAAPTATPT
-331 VTPTA
+331 VTPV
-336 TPTVTP
+336 PTVTP
-342 TATPTVTPTAT
+342 AP
-353 PTVTP
+353 
-358 TATPTV
+358 
-364 TPTATPTVTPTATP
+364 
-378 TVTPTATPTVTPTAT
+378 
-393 PTVTPTATP
+393 
-402 TVTPTATP
+402 
-410 AGDSL
+410 
-415 GKPVPTKT
+415 
-423 PTATPTPASD
+423 PTPASD

>member
-13 TLLSGI
+13 ALFSGI

-81 QDNQT
+81 QDNKT
-86 LVTPVEVTLTDEDKK
+86 LVTPVEVTLTDADKK
-101 DYGIGLSTETL
+101 DYGIGLSTKTL

-135 YIMASTSQYGLY
+135 YIMASTSQYGLF
-147 VTGINIDGKS
+147 VNGISIDGNS

-165 LDGVNWL
+165 LDGVNWG
-172 YAVNNTDPGVGMGS
+172 YAVNNTDPGVGMSS

-201 GGGTWPNNVE
+201 GGGTWPDNVE

-218 NNTVNTTVSS
+218 NDTVSTTVSG
-228 KTTVS
+228 KATVT
-233 LKGVGYDE
+233 LKGLGYDK
-241 NYSPIVKAISNAT
+241 NFVASIVKPISKAT

-260 ENETSTAT
+260 ENEASTAT
-268 TGNAVTLAQTD
+268 KDTAVATAQTD

-314 AIVKVL
+314 GIVKVL
-320 AAVTTPTATPT
+320 ATVTTPTAAPT

-336 TPTVTP
+336 APTVTP
-342 TATPTVTPTAT
+342 TAAPTVTPTAA
-353 PTVTP
+353 PI
-358 TATPTV
+358 
-364 TPTATPTVTPTATP
+364 
-378 TVTPTATPTVTPTAT
+378 
-393 PTVTPTATP
+393 
-402 TVTPTATP
+402 VTPTATP

>member
-13 TLLSGI
+13 ALFSGI

-81 QDNQT
+81 QDNKT
-86 LVTPVEVTLTDEDKK
+86 LVTPVEVTLTDADKK
-101 DYGIGLSTETL
+101 DYGIGLSTKTL

-135 YIMASTSQYGLY
+135 YIMASTSQYGLF
-147 VTGINIDGKS
+147 VNGISIDGNS

-165 LDGVNWL
+165 LDGVNWG

-218 NNTVNTTVSS
+218 NSTLNTTVSN

-233 LKGVGYDE
+233 LKGLGYDE
-241 NYSPIVKAISNAT
+241 NYNPIVKSISNAT

-260 ENETSTAT
+260 ENEASTAT
-268 TGNAVTLAQTD
+268 TGNAVSLVQTD
-279 DNGVATL
+279 ENGTATL

-314 AIVKVL
+314 GIVKVL

-336 TPTVTP
+336 APTVTP
-342 TATPTVTPTAT
+342 TAAPTVTPTAA
-353 PTVTP
+353 PI
-358 TATPTV
+358 
-364 TPTATPTVTPTATP
+364 
-378 TVTPTATPTVTPTAT
+378 
-393 PTVTPTATP
+393 
-402 TVTPTATP
+402 VTPTATP

>member
-13 TLLSGI
+13 ALFSGI

-81 QDNQT
+81 QDNKT

-135 YIMASTSQYGLY
+135 YIMASKSQYGLY
-147 VTGINIDGKS
+147 VTGISIDGKS

-165 LDGVNWL
+165 LDGVNWG

-218 NNTVNTTVSS
+218 NSTLNTTVSN

-241 NYSPIVKAISNAT
+241 NYTPIVKSISNAT

-260 ENETSTAT
+260 ENEASTAT
-268 TGNAVTLAQTD
+268 KDTAVATAQTD

-314 AIVKVL
+314 GIIKVL
-320 AAVTTPTATPT
+320 AAVTAPTATPTATPT
-331 VTPTA
+331 AAPTATPTA
-336 TPTVTP
+336 TPV
-342 TATPTVTPTAT
+342 PTVTPA
-353 PTVTP
+353 P
-358 TATPTV
+358 
-364 TPTATPTVTPTATP
+364 
-378 TVTPTATPTVTPTAT
+378 
-393 PTVTPTATP
+393 
-402 TVTPTATP
+402 
-410 AGDSL
+410 
-415 GKPVPTKT
+415 
-423 PTATPTPASD
+423 PTPASD
-433 DKGIKKVAKTP
+433 DKGIKKVAKKP

-468 ANAKGYRIALSKKKN
+468 ANAKGYRITLSKKKN

>member
-1 MTIHSSHHRSLY
+1 
-13 TLLSGI
+13 
-19 QDFSYVIAIPE
+19 
-30 QKYAIRE
+30 
-37 KEGFSMKNKKK
+37 MKNKKK

-81 QDNQT
+81 QDNKT
-86 LVTPVEVTLTDEDKK
+86 LVTPVEVTLTDADKK
-101 DYGIGLSTETL
+101 DYGIGLSTKTL

-135 YIMASTSQYGLY
+135 YIMASTSQYGLF
-147 VTGINIDGKS
+147 VNGISIDGNS

-165 LDGVNWL
+165 LDGVNWG
-172 YAVNNTDPGVGMGS
+172 YAVNNTDPGVGMSS

-218 NNTVNTTVSS
+218 NDTVSTTVSG
-228 KTTVS
+228 KATVT
-233 LKGVGYDE
+233 LKGLGYDK
-241 NYSPIVKAISNAT
+241 NFVASIVKPISKAT
-254 VVAAKY
+254 VVATKY
-260 ENETSTAT
+260 ENEASTAT
-268 TGNAVTLAQTD
+268 KDTAVATAQTD

-314 AIVKVL
+314 GIVKVL
-320 AAVTTPTATPT
+320 AAVTTPTAAPT

-336 TPTVTP
+336 APTVTP
-342 TATPTVTPTAT
+342 TAAPI
-353 PTVTP
+353 
-358 TATPTV
+358 
-364 TPTATPTVTPTATP
+364 
-378 TVTPTATPTVTPTAT
+378 
-393 PTVTPTATP
+393 
-402 TVTPTATP
+402 VTPTATP

>member
-13 TLLSGI
+13 ALFSGI

-68 KAADTVKVTLRLE
+68 KAADAVKVTLRLE
-81 QDNQT
+81 QDNKT

-135 YIMASTSQYGLY
+135 YIMASESQYGLY
-147 VTGINIDGKS
+147 VNGISIDGKS

-165 LDGVNWL
+165 LDGVNWM
-172 YAVNNTDPGVGMGS
+172 YTVNNTDTGVGMGS

-218 NNTVNTTVSS
+218 NSTLNTTVSN

-241 NYSPIVKAISNAT
+241 NYTPIVKSISNAT

-260 ENETSTAT
+260 ENEASTAT
-268 TGNAVTLAQTD
+268 KDTAVATAQTD

-314 AIVKVL
+314 GIVKVL
-320 AAVTTPTATPT
+320 AAVTAPTATPTATPT
-331 VTPTA
+331 AAPTATPTA
-336 TPTVTP
+336 TPV
-342 TATPTVTPTAT
+342 PTVTPA
-353 PTVTP
+353 P
-358 TATPTV
+358 
-364 TPTATPTVTPTATP
+364 
-378 TVTPTATPTVTPTAT
+378 
-393 PTVTPTATP
+393 
-402 TVTPTATP
+402 
-410 AGDSL
+410 
-415 GKPVPTKT
+415 
-423 PTATPTPASD
+423 PTPASD
-433 DKGIKKVAKTP
+433 DKGIKKVAKKP

>member
-1 MTIHSSHHRSLY
+1 
-13 TLLSGI
+13 
-19 QDFSYVIAIPE
+19 
-30 QKYAIRE
+30 
-37 KEGFSMKNKKK
+37 MKNKKK

-54 VFVMTVSVF
+54 VFVMTISVF

-81 QDNQT
+81 QDNKT

-135 YIMASTSQYGLY
+135 YIMASKSQYGLY
-147 VTGINIDGKS
+147 VTGISIDGKS

-165 LDGVNWL
+165 LDGVNWG
-172 YAVNNTDPGVGMGS
+172 YAVNNTNPGVGMGS

-218 NNTVNTTVSS
+218 NDTVSTTVSG
-228 KTTVS
+228 KATVT
-233 LKGVGYDE
+233 LKGLGYDK
-241 NYSPIVKAISNAT
+241 NFVASIVKPISNAT

-260 ENETSTAT
+260 ENEASTAT
-268 TGNAVTLAQTD
+268 TGNAVSLVQTD
-279 DNGVATL
+279 ENGTATL

-314 AIVKVL
+314 GIVKVL
-320 AAVTTPTATPT
+320 AAVTAPTATPTATPTAAPTATPT
-331 VTPTA
+331 VTPV
-336 TPTVTP
+336 PTVTP
-342 TATPTVTPTAT
+342 AP
-353 PTVTP
+353 
-358 TATPTV
+358 
-364 TPTATPTVTPTATP
+364 
-378 TVTPTATPTVTPTAT
+378 
-393 PTVTPTATP
+393 
-402 TVTPTATP
+402 
-410 AGDSL
+410 
-415 GKPVPTKT
+415 
-423 PTATPTPASD
+423 PTPASD

>member
-1 MTIHSSHHRSLY
+1 
-13 TLLSGI
+13 
-19 QDFSYVIAIPE
+19 
-30 QKYAIRE
+30 
-37 KEGFSMKNKKK
+37 MKNKKK

-54 VFVMTVSVF
+54 VFVMTISVF

-81 QDNQT
+81 QDNKT

-218 NNTVNTTVSS
+218 NDTVSTTVSG
-228 KTTVS
+228 KATVT
-233 LKGVGYDE
+233 LKGLGYDK
-241 NYSPIVKAISNAT
+241 NFVASIVKPISNAT

-260 ENETSTAT
+260 ENEASTAT
-268 TGNAVTLAQTD
+268 TGNAVSLVQTD
-279 DNGVATL
+279 ENGTATL

-314 AIVKVL
+314 GIVKVL
-320 AAVTTPTATPT
+320 AAVTAPTATPTATPTAAPTATPT
-331 VTPTA
+331 VTPV
-336 TPTVTP
+336 PTVTP
-342 TATPTVTPTAT
+342 AP
-353 PTVTP
+353 
-358 TATPTV
+358 
-364 TPTATPTVTPTATP
+364 
-378 TVTPTATPTVTPTAT
+378 
-393 PTVTPTATP
+393 
-402 TVTPTATP
+402 
-410 AGDSL
+410 
-415 GKPVPTKT
+415 
-423 PTATPTPASD
+423 PTPASD

>member
-1 MTIHSSHHRSLY
+1 
-13 TLLSGI
+13 
-19 QDFSYVIAIPE
+19 
-30 QKYAIRE
+30 
-37 KEGFSMKNKKK
+37 MKNKKK

-81 QDNQT
+81 QDNKT
-86 LVTPVEVTLTDEDKK
+86 LVTPVEVTLTDADKK
-101 DYGIGLSTETL
+101 DYGIGLSTKTL

-135 YIMASTSQYGLY
+135 YIMASTSQYGLF
-147 VTGINIDGKS
+147 VNGISIDGNS

-165 LDGVNWL
+165 LDGVNWG
-172 YAVNNTDPGVGMGS
+172 YAVNNTDPGVGMSS

-218 NNTVNTTVSS
+218 NSTLNTTVSN

-233 LKGVGYDE
+233 LKGVGHDKSY
-241 NYSPIVKAISNAT
+241 NPIVKSISNAT

-260 ENETSTAT
+260 ENEASTAT
-268 TGNAVTLAQTD
+268 TGNAVSLVQTD
-279 DNGVATL
+279 ENGTATL

-314 AIVKVL
+314 GIVNVL
-320 AAVTTPTATPT
+320 AAVTA
-331 VTPTA
+331 
-336 TPTVTP
+336 
-342 TATPTVTPTAT
+342 
-353 PTVTP
+353 
-358 TATPTV
+358 
-364 TPTATPTVTPTATP
+364 
-378 TVTPTATPTVTPTAT
+378 PTAT

-433 DKGIKKVAKTP
+433 DKGIKKVAKKP

>member
-13 TLLSGI
+13 TLFSGI

-81 QDNQT
+81 QDNKT

-101 DYGIGLSTETL
+101 DYGIDLSTETL

-135 YIMASTSQYGLY
+135 YIMASKSQYGLY
-147 VTGINIDGKS
+147 VTGISIDGKS

-165 LDGVNWL
+165 LDGVNWG

-218 NNTVNTTVSS
+218 NSTLNTTVSN

-241 NYSPIVKAISNAT
+241 NYNPIVKSISNAT

-260 ENETSTAT
+260 ENEASTAT
-268 TGNAVTLAQTD
+268 TGNAVSLVQTD
-279 DNGVATL
+279 ENGVATL

-314 AIVKVL
+314 GIVNVL
-320 AAVTTPTATPT
+320 AAVTA
-331 VTPTA
+331 
-336 TPTVTP
+336 
-342 TATPTVTPTAT
+342 
-353 PTVTP
+353 
-358 TATPTV
+358 
-364 TPTATPTVTPTATP
+364 
-378 TVTPTATPTVTPTAT
+378 
-393 PTVTPTATP
+393 PTATP

-433 DKGIKKVAKTP
+433 DKGIKKVAKKP

>member
-13 TLLSGI
+13 ALFSGI

-81 QDNQT
+81 QDNKT
-86 LVTPVEVTLTDEDKK
+86 LVTPVEVTLTDADKK
-101 DYGIGLSTETL
+101 DYGIGLSTKTL

-135 YIMASTSQYGLY
+135 YIMASTSQYGLF
-147 VTGINIDGKS
+147 VNGISIDGNS

-165 LDGVNWL
+165 LDGVNWG

-218 NNTVNTTVSS
+218 NSTLNTTVSN

-233 LKGVGYDE
+233 LKGVGRDE
-241 NYSPIVKAISNAT
+241 SYNPIVKSISKAT

-286 SFDKA
+286 SFDEA

-300 LDSDGKHSNISRPY
+300 LDSDDKHSNISRPY
-314 AIVKVL
+314 GIVNVR
-320 AAVTTPTATPT
+320 AAVTAPTATPT
-331 VTPTA
+331 VTPTVA
-336 TPTVTP
+336 
-342 TATPTVTPTAT
+342 
-353 PTVTP
+353 
-358 TATPTV
+358 
-364 TPTATPTVTPTATP
+364 
-378 TVTPTATPTVTPTAT
+378 PTVTPTAT

-444 TKVKVVV
+444 TKIKVVV

-468 ANAKGYRIALSKKKN
+468 ANAKGYRILLSKKKN
-483 GKYKKVTDTKKTKYT
+483 GKYTKVTDTKKTKYT

-510 TAYVVKSDKA
+510 KAYVVKSNKS
-520 TFSKATK
+520 TYSKATK

>member
-1 MTIHSSHHRSLY
+1 
-13 TLLSGI
+13 
-19 QDFSYVIAIPE
+19 
-30 QKYAIRE
+30 
-37 KEGFSMKNKKK
+37 MKNKKK

-54 VFVMTVSVF
+54 VFVMTISVF

-81 QDNQT
+81 QDNKT

-124 KKGATTETMKN
+124 KKSATTETMKN
-135 YIMASTSQYGLY
+135 YIMASKSQYGLY
-147 VTGINIDGKS
+147 VTGISIDGKS

-165 LDGVNWL
+165 LDGVNWG

-218 NNTVNTTVSS
+218 NSTVNTTVSN

-241 NYSPIVKAISNAT
+241 NYNPIVKSISNAT

-260 ENETSTAT
+260 ENEASTAT
-268 TGNAVTLAQTD
+268 TGNAVSLVQTD
-279 DNGVATL
+279 ENGTATL

-300 LDSDGKHSNISRPY
+300 LDSDDKHSNISRPY

-320 AAVTTPTATPT
+320 AAVTAPTATPTATPT
-331 VTPTA
+331 AAPTATPTA
-336 TPTVTP
+336 TPV
-342 TATPTVTPTAT
+342 PTVTPA
-353 PTVTP
+353 P
-358 TATPTV
+358 
-364 TPTATPTVTPTATP
+364 
-378 TVTPTATPTVTPTAT
+378 
-393 PTVTPTATP
+393 
-402 TVTPTATP
+402 
-410 AGDSL
+410 
-415 GKPVPTKT
+415 
-423 PTATPTPASD
+423 PTPASD

>member
-13 TLLSGI
+13 ALFSGI

-81 QDNQT
+81 QDNKT
-86 LVTPVEVTLTDEDKK
+86 LVTPVEVTLTDADKK
-101 DYGIGLSTETL
+101 DYGIGLSTKTL

-135 YIMASTSQYGLY
+135 YIMASTSQYGLF
-147 VTGINIDGKS
+147 VNGISIDGNS

-165 LDGVNWL
+165 LDGVNWG

-218 NNTVNTTVSS
+218 NSTLNTTVSN

-233 LKGVGYDE
+233 LKGLGYDE
-241 NYSPIVKAISNAT
+241 NYNPIVKSISNAT

-260 ENETSTAT
+260 ENEASTAT
-268 TGNAVTLAQTD
+268 TGNAVSLVQTD
-279 DNGVATL
+279 ENGTATL

-314 AIVKVL
+314 GIVKVL
-320 AAVTTPTATPT
+320 AAVTTPTAAPT

-336 TPTVTP
+336 APTVTP
-342 TATPTVTPTAT
+342 TAAPTVTPTAA
-353 PTVTP
+353 PI
-358 TATPTV
+358 
-364 TPTATPTVTPTATP
+364 
-378 TVTPTATPTVTPTAT
+378 
-393 PTVTPTATP
+393 
-402 TVTPTATP
+402 VTPTATP